1 MEEADQKKTYFA
13 PAGRLPFD
21 ALWEQTNQVLA
32 DPIVKVIL
40 EMVNGFA
47 LILNEQRQILAAN
60 QEILD
65 ALRASSCDHL
75 VGLRPGEVF
84 ECIHVADGPDGCGT
98 SPYCQECGAVIAIL
112 ACQRNKEVSEGECRM
127 SMERDGQYLAA
138 DFNVKATPVKLGG
151 HDLTVV
157 VLQDISD
164 AKRREIMEKVFLHD
178 FLNMVGGIKGW
189 SEQIQESDSK
199 QAAQQ
204 LITLSGILK
213 EEILFH
219 SLLAR
224 AEQHEL
230 EVKLNVIRV
239 EEIFHHLNEIFLI
252 QVTEEKKFIKF
263 LPFAQKD
270 HFKTDRNLL
279 LRVLV
284 NMVKNALE
292 ATPPEGTVTVGFEWC
307 NLSPVF
313 RVHNLGY
320 IDPRYQRHIFER
332 SFSTKGN
339 GRGIGTYSI
348 KLFGEQYLKGT
359 VSFASNPEEGTTFV
373 IQLPAQEYLLQRED
387 LNQSEGKKMNFQS
400 NKVLLVDDDDSQ
412 SLLERL
418 LLERL
423 GYQVQVCNTG
433 EGAIEIFKKA
443 PQDFVFV
450 MTDYTMMPMDGLETA
465 RNIMTINP
473 QTCVLLCTGRD
484 DNELVRTARL
494 AGVRYTALK
503 PANRE
508 EMVDLL
514 ESAGFTALTQGL

>member
-1 MEEADQKKTYFA
+1 MEDAGQKKTYFA
-13 PAGRLPFD
+13 PPGRLSFD
-21 ALWEQTNQVLA
+21 ALTEQMNQMLA
-32 DPIVKVIL
+32 DPVVKVIL
-40 EMVNGFA
+40 EMVNGYA
-47 LILNEQRQILAAN
+47 MILNEQRQVLAAN
-60 QEILD
+60 QEVLE
-65 ALRASSCDHL
+65 ALHASSCDHL

-84 ECIHVADGPDGCGT
+84 DCIHVSEGPDGCGT
-98 SPYCQECGAVIAIL
+98 APHCQECGAVIAIL

-138 DFNVKATPVKLGG
+138 DFSVKATPVKLGG
-151 HDLTVV
+151 VDLTVV
-157 VLQDISD
+157 VLQDIS
-164 AKRREIMEKVFLHD
+164 ATKRREVLEKVFLHD

-204 LITLSGILK
+204 LIMLSGVLK

-230 EVKLNVIRV
+230 EVRLNVVGV
-239 EEIFHHLNEIFLI
+239 EEIFNHLNEIFFN
-252 QVTEEKKFIKF
+252 QVTEEKKTIEF
-263 LPFAQKD
+263 LPFARKD
-270 HFKTDRNLL
+270 RFKTDRSLL

-292 ATPPEGTVTVGFEWC
+292 ATPPGETVTVGFEWRG
-307 NLSPVF
+307 LAPTF

-320 IDPRYQRHIFER
+320 IDPRYQAHIFER
-332 SFSTKGN
+332 SFSTKGD

-348 KLFGEQYLKGT
+348 KLFGEQYLKGS
-359 VSFASNPEEGTTFV
+359 VSFNSNPEEGTTFV

-387 LNQSEGKKMNFQS
+387 SNKSEGRKMNYQS
-400 NKVLLVDDDDSQ
+400 NKILLVDDDDSQ
-412 SLLERL
+412 SLLGRL

-433 EGAIEIFKKA
+433 ERAIEIFKAA
-443 PQDFVFV
+443 PQDFLFV
-450 MTDYTMMPMDGLETA
+450 MTDYIMMPMDGLDTA
-465 RNIMTINP
+465 RNILSIDP
-473 QTCVLLCTGRD
+473 DACVLLCTGRD
-484 DNELVRTARL
+484 DSELVRTARQV
-494 AGVRYTALK
+494 GVRYTALK

-508 EMVDLL
+508 EMFDLL
-514 ESAGFTALTQGL
+514 ESAGLTVITQGL